1 MLYSFN
7 DGVET
12 IMQTRRQLLKNVTTL
27 SLAGLSSSVF
37 AGSTQSERIKLAD
50 TLLTSESASEVA
62 TNEAYWKK
70 VADYYDK
77 GREIINL
84 EQGYWGKMALPV
96 EAEYIR
102 LTKKVNKDMSWYAR
116 KDWYEDF
123 KHVKLTLASA
133 LGTQPSEVALTRNAT
148 ESFVNLIT
156 QYKGLQQQDAVLW
169 ADVDYPSFQRMMKW
183 LSQEHKVQGVEIAL
197 PAAGKKQD
205 FIDTYAQAFEQH
217 PNLKLMLLTHTSNQ
231 HGLTLPVKEIAA
243 LAKSKGIDVICDC
256 AQSWGLVNFQMDDLG
271 VDWAVFNLHKWIGS
285 PIGVGALYMR
295 TGTLDRVSPF
305 PGEAMGNESV
315 QNRVHIATSDFASF
329 LAVPDA
335 LAFHFTV
342 GAENKAERLRYLRR
356 RWVSVADNLP
366 NIEVLGAQDQDCAS
380 GMGGFRIKGQV
391 TKEQVSALQQR
402 LENEFGVFTV
412 VRKDLASGCNIR
424 VTPQVFTTTDEIDTF
439 ANALIAV
446 DKSL

>member
-1 MLYSFN
+1 
-7 DGVET
+7 
-12 IMQTRRQLLKNVTTL
+12 MQSRRQLLKTITTL
-27 SLAGLSSSVF
+27 SIGGLSQSVF
-37 AGSTQSERIKLAD
+37 AGSAGNQLTGLAD
-50 TLLTSESASEVA
+50 LLHNNTSPGEVA
-62 TNEAYWKK
+62 KDEAYWKK
-70 VADYYDK
+70 VAAYYQK
-77 GREIINL
+77 GTEAINL

-102 LTKKVNKDMSWYAR
+102 LTKKINQEMSWYAR
-116 KDWYEDF
+116 KYWAEDF
-123 KHVKLTLASA
+123 KQVKHTVAAA
-133 LGTQPSEVALTRNAT
+133 LGAEVNEIALTRNAT

-156 QYKGLQQQDAVLW
+156 QYKGLRKRDAVLW
-169 ADVDYPSFQRMMKW
+169 ADVDYPSFQRMMQW
-183 LSQEHKVQGVEIAL
+183 LADEHSVEGIELSL
-197 PAAGKKQD
+197 PASGNKQD
-205 FIDTYAQAFEQH
+205 YIDAYADVFEKH
-217 PNLKLMLLTHTSNQ
+217 PNVKLMLLTHTSNQ
-231 HGLTLPVKEIAA
+231 HGLTLPVKDIAA

-256 AQSWGLVNFQMDDLG
+256 AQSWGLVNFQMDELG

-285 PIGVGALYMR
+285 PVGVGALYMK

-305 PGEAMGNESV
+305 PGEAEGNESV

-335 LAFHFTV
+335 IAFHFAI
-342 GAENKAERLRYLRR
+342 GGENKAERLRYLRR
-356 RWVSVADNLP
+356 RWVSVANNLP

-380 GMGGFRIKGQV
+380 GMGGFRIKGQT

-412 VRKDLASGCNIR
+412 VRKDLSSGCNIR

-439 ANALIAV
+439 ANALIAI